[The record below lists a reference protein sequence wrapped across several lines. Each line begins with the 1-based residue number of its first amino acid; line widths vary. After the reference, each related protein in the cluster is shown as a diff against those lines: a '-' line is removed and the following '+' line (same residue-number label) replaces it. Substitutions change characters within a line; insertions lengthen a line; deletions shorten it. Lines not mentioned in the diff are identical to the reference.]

1 MTHSANGTPQDA
13 ANPRPEDDDVVGG
26 LPGGAGVGAGI
37 GAGGGGEGNAGE
49 DLNAALAE
57 ARLLSEAVLGHQNR
71 SNGINDGDAES
82 EENRFPCFF
91 IVTGNGTVEVRTAP
105 STTSPYV
112 RTLNKVRIL
121 EYLQDELRV
130 RSGWTVSTFQAARRL
145 GI

>member
-1 MTHSANGTPQDA
+1 VTHSANGTPQDA
-13 ANPRPEDDDVVGG
+13 ANPRQEDDDVIGG
-26 LPGGAGVGAGI
+26 LPGVAGVRGGI
-37 GAGGGGEGNAGE
+37 GAGGGVEGNAGE

-71 SNGINDGDAES
+71 SNGIVDGDAES

-112 RTLNKVRIL
+112 RTLNKVC
-121 EYLQDELRV
+121 V
-130 RSGWTVSTFQAARRL
+130 
-145 GI
+145 

>member
-13 ANPRPEDDDVVGG
+13 ANPRPEGDDVIGG
-26 LPGGAGVGAGI
+26 MPGGAGVGGGI
-37 GAGGGGEGNAGE
+37 GAGAGGGGEGNTGE

-82 EENRFPCFF
+82 EETRFPCFF
-91 IVTGNGTVEVRTAP
+91 IVTGTGTVEVRTAP

-112 RTLNKVRIL
+112 RTLNKVRI
-121 EYLQDELRV
+121 
-130 RSGWTVSTFQAARRL
+130 
-145 GI
+145 